1 MRRWHRLTAM
11 TRHLLAVAAVGALVG
26 CGQAAASPARTPE
39 LFPAPTGVV
48 PSLVV
53 SPTTSSGPTSGAGT
67 TPPSIQLS
75 AVTLPWHL
83 DRGISRAV
91 AFDGGGLIIIA
102 GGLTASGTTGVVRSI
117 DPVNGHVR
125 RSGLLRD
132 PVHDAAAAVLGGH
145 MLVFGGGR
153 TVPVDTVQRVEQGA
167 AGTNGTVVGR
177 LPAARADLAVVVLGD
192 NAFVIGGGA
201 GGASDA
207 RIWATRDGTQVRLAG
222 RLRIGVRYAAVVASG
237 TSIFVFGGAAVGGD
251 RSEIQRFDP
260 ATGQTRVV
268 GRLPI
273 RLSHASAV
281 LLGGH
286 VFILGGRVSGRASDT
301 IWLFD
306 PQTATATRVGRLP
319 YPVSDAASVVIDGR
333 GYLVG
338 GEQAGPP
345 LDTVISVGLR

>member
-1 MRRWHRLTAM
+1 
-11 TRHLLAVAAVGALVG
+11 
-26 CGQAAASPARTPE
+26 
-39 LFPAPTGVV
+39 
-48 PSLVV
+48 
-53 SPTTSSGPTSGAGT
+53 
-67 TPPSIQLS
+67 
-75 AVTLPWHL
+75 VTLPWHL

-132 PVHDAAAAVLGGH
+132 PVHDAAAAVLGGD

-153 TVPVDTVQRVEQGA
+153 TVPVATVQRVEQGS

-201 GGASDA
+201 GGAS
-207 RIWATRDGTQVRLAG
+207 
-222 RLRIGVRYAAVVASG
+222 VASG